1 MDLEYIMKFK
11 LTLEWYDYRLT
22 YWNLKSR
29 RSANRFSEQEFDR
42 WDPKQGQSSQNTKFV
57 CI

>member
-42 WDPKQGQSSQNTKFV
+42 
-57 CI
+57 